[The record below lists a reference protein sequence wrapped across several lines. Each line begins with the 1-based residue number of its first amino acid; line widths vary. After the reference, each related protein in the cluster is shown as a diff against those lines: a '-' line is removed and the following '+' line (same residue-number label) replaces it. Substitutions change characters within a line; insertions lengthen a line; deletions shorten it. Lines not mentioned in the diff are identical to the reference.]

1 MVMRRRP
8 LLRGAMLA
16 GAGTAAYRAGRR
28 REARDEHEW
37 QQDQQLASLSQAPPA
52 PAAPPPAPA
61 AQPAAVGGGTVD
73 QLERLKQLLDQ
84 GALSQAEYESAKRQV
99 LAGG

>member
-1 MVMRRRP
+1 MVMRPRRP

-52 PAAPPPAPA
+52 PAA
-61 AQPAAVGGGTVD
+61 QPAAAGGGTVD

-84 GALSQAEYESAKRQV
+84 GALSQGEYESAKRQV
-99 LAGG
+99 LEGG

>member
-37 QQDQQLASLSQAPPA
+37 QQDQQLASMSQAQPA
-52 PAAPPPAPA
+52 PAT
-61 AQPAAVGGGTVD
+61 QPAGGGTVD

-99 LAGG
+99 LEGG

>member
-37 QQDQQLASLSQAPPA
+37 QQDQQIASMSQA
-52 PAAPPPAPA
+52 PPAPA
-61 AQPAAVGGGTVD
+61 AQPAAAGSGTVD

-99 LAGG
+99 LEGG

>member
-1 MVMRRRP
+1 MVMRPRRP

-61 AQPAAVGGGTVD
+61 TQPAGTVD

>member
-1 MVMRRRP
+1 
-8 LLRGAMLA
+8 MLA

-61 AQPAAVGGGTVD
+61 TQPAGTVD

>member
-1 MVMRRRP
+1 MVMRPRRP

-52 PAAPPPAPA
+52 PAA
-61 AQPAAVGGGTVD
+61 QPAGVGGGTVD

-84 GALSQAEYESAKRQV
+84 GALSQGEYESAKRQV
-99 LAGG
+99 LESG